1 MKEQAC
7 EDINTCDT
15 DQLSFKAYFSQWL
28 AATSVLAPFTASAIY
43 SYLSATSV
51 AAASTCTGGTT
62 GTHCGFKWTA
72 AGVNDGSFGIGQ
84 QMSALAAVTSA
95 MVVVPGA
102 VVFTPV
108 TNSTGG
114 TSVGDPTAGIADSS
128 DVQAVMTTPATSK
141 DKVAAGFLTF
151 AVMGGILGGGVF
163 MVMDS

>member
-1 MKEQAC
+1 
-7 EDINTCDT
+7 
-15 DQLSFKAYFSQWL
+15 
-28 AATSVLAPFTASAIY
+28 
-43 SYLSATSV
+43 
-51 AAASTCTGGTT
+51 
-62 GTHCGFKWTA
+62 
-72 AGVNDGSFGIGQ
+72 
-84 QMSALAAVTSA
+84 

-163 MVMDS
+163 MVMDSWAAIAKVFVYSVFIEWTGYFMHWEGDAEFGWSKSVL